1 MSKVSFDWSIVINS
15 TNQNSFELCLRA
27 LLRRSCS
34 LSISC
39 AVRPGVGLG
48 LKKLSGAI
56 YSGGRLRRAYLRYNS
71 IDLMTPGGV
80 HFILN
85 SALFPLFRS
94 LFLFIRGFLSAYISV
109 CFSLFLPYLS
119 LPLSLSLSASVCLS
133 FYLYFALS
141 ISHSYYVTASVSVS
155 VSPSPFFCLS
165 LSLSLRLAFSLS
177 PSRSLSPSLISLSF
191 SLAIYVSL
199 SLSRPAYK

>member
-1 MSKVSFDWSIVINS
+1 MFASVAASLLLS
-15 TNQNSFELCLRA
+15 LCL
-27 LLRRSCS
+27 LRGAPWR
-34 LSISC
+34 
-39 AVRPGVGLG
+39 RFG
-48 LKKLSGAI
+48 LKKT
-56 YSGGRLRRAYLRYNS
+56 LRRDLQWWPFTAGILRYNS

-85 SALFPLFRS
+85 SALFPLSRS

-165 LSLSLRLAFSLS
+165 LFISLS
-177 PSRSLSPSLISLSF
+177 PPRFLSFALSLSF
-191 SLAIYVSL
+191 SFPHL
-199 SLSRPAYK
+199 SFFLSRYLCISISISTCI